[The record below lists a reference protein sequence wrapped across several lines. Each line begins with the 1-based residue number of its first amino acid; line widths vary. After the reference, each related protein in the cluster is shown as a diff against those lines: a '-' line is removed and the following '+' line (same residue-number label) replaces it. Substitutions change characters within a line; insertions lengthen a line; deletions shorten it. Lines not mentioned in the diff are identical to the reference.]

1 MNEESFAAA
10 VRDIRTGLLW
20 SIKRAGY
27 AKTKRERQAEMQA
40 AYAFASS
47 LDILRRRG
55 NGSGVLPVGYEEYQ
69 ITRGDFDAA
78 MKYVGADGTPATA
91 DRAELLGEFSEFKF
105 GLRK

>member
-1 MNEESFAAA
+1 MNEEGFAAA

-27 AKTKRERQAEMQA
+27 AKTKRERTAELQG
-40 AYAFASS
+40 AYAFARS
-47 LDILRRRG
+47 LDILRYRG
-55 NGSGVLPVGYEEYQ
+55 NGSGVLPAGYDEYQ

-78 MKYVGADGTPATA
+78 MKYVGT

-105 GLRK
+105 GLRN